1 MSDEIYI
8 EIISFVAGAG
18 TVITNRVNFTTGEGT
33 LVCEKISFPLYAAY
47 KVTAITI
54 KCGTA
59 ITDKLKL
66 RRIQ

>member
-1 MSDEIYI
+1 MI
-8 EIISFVAGAG
+8 ETLTEKIEFVVSTGTITTPRVNFLAGAG
-18 TVITNRVNFTTGEGT
+18 TLT
-33 LVCEKISFPLYAAY
+33 CEKISFPLYIAY
-47 KVTAITI
+47 EITAISI